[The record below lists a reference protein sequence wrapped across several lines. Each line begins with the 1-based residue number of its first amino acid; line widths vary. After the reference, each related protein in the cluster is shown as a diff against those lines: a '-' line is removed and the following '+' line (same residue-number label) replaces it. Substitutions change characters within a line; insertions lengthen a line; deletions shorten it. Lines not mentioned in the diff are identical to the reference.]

1 MKTNLFFLL
10 LIFSSVALSEPLKV
24 VFHINEFEKANLLIF
39 SVNELIHTKN
49 NIDIKL
55 VMHGSSILK
64 LSKNDSLRKKFERLM
79 KQGVEIG
86 VCSQAMLQNK
96 LKPGMII
103 EGVNFLTQGGLI
115 RIIQL
120 QNQGYRYI
128 KI

>member
-10 LIFSSVALSEPLKV
+10 LIFSNIAFSEPFKV
-24 VFHINEFEKANLLIF
+24 VFHLNEFEKANLLII
-39 SVNELIHTKN
+39 SVNELIHAKGIN
-49 NIDIKL
+49 DIKL

-64 LSKNDSLRKKFERLM
+64 LSKKDSLRKKFEQLM

-86 VCSQAMLQNK
+86 VCSHAMLQNK

-103 EGVNFLTQGGLI
+103 DGVNFLTHGGLI
-115 RIIQL
+115 RILQL
-120 QNQGYRYI
+120 QNQGYHYI